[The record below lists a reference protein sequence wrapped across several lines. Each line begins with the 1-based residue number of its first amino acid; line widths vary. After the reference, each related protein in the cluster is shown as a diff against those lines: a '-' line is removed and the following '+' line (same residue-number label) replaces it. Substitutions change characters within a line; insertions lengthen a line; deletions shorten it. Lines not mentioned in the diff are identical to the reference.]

1 MARNI
6 RASEMRRS
14 SAAGLNAASQRPPLP
29 PKIENRCHSY
39 EGLLRED
46 KNLPTE
52 GQDYTDSKTPT
63 SKPSDTVAEPVKPT
77 EESIK
82 AKNRRSRSMDDLFD
96 DDRNLTDFLENTQSM
111 ENLASEEATVEPQS
125 PVNMMGNICFNRR
138 FVEPAVTE
146 HPECVDPRIETASP
160 ESCGEQ
166 PCENETITVDST
178 PRKEHDNEDKLPPED
193 DVLSTNSSLNSF
205 ASASDTTSASKKSS
219 TPFINRYVKKV
230 KSLMKK

>member
-1 MARNI
+1 
-6 RASEMRRS
+6 MRRS

-46 KNLPTE
+46 KQRPAE
-52 GQDYTDSKTPT
+52 GRDRTDSKIPVSKSTDTTP
-63 SKPSDTVAEPVKPT
+63 EPVKPT

-96 DDRNLTDFLENTQSM
+96 DDRNITDFLENTQSM
-111 ENLASEEATVEPQS
+111 ENLASEEAPIEEPQS
-125 PVNMMGNICFNRR
+125 PVKTMGNICFNRR
-138 FVEPAVTE
+138 FVEPVVAE
-146 HPECVDPRIETASP
+146 PPETPDPRIDTASP

-178 PRKEHDNEDKLPPED
+178 PRKEHDNEDKAPPED

-205 ASASDTTSASKKSS
+205 ASASDTTSVSKKSN
-219 TPFINRYVKKV
+219 TPFINKYVKKV

>member
-6 RASEMRRS
+6 RSPEIRRS

-29 PKIENRCHSY
+29 PKIENRYHSC
-39 EGLLRED
+39 EGLLRND
-46 KNLPTE
+46 NKQPTE
-52 GQDYTDSKTPT
+52 GQDHVDSKTAA
-63 SKPSDTVAEPVKPT
+63 SKSAESTPEPVKAT
-77 EESIK
+77 EESVK

-111 ENLASEEATVEPQS
+111 ENLASDEPPSELQS
-125 PVNMMGNICFNRR
+125 PVTVFGNICLNRR
-138 FVEPAVTE
+138 FVEPAAE
-146 HPECVDPRIETASP
+146 PEDIPDRRVDTASP

-166 PCENETITVDST
+166 PCENETITVDNT
-178 PRKEHDNEDKLPPED
+178 PRAEPPESEDKPSPED

-205 ASASDTTSASKKSS
+205 ASASDTASTSKKTN

>member
-1 MARNI
+1 
-6 RASEMRRS
+6 MRRS

-46 KNLPTE
+46 KNRPAE
-52 GQDYTDSKTPT
+52 GQDYTDSKTSTPKPT
-63 SKPSDTVAEPVKPT
+63 DTAPETVKPT

-82 AKNRRSRSMDDLFD
+82 TKNRRSRSMDDLFD

-111 ENLASEEATVEPQS
+111 ENLASEETTVEPQS
-125 PVNMMGNICFNRR
+125 PVKMMGNICFNRR
-138 FVEPAVTE
+138 FAEPIAVE
-146 HPECVDPRIETASP
+146 HPETVEPRVDTASP

-166 PCENETITVDST
+166 PCEKETITVDST
-178 PRKEHDNEDKLPPED
+178 PRKEHDNEEKPPPDD

-205 ASASDTTSASKKSS
+205 ASASDTTSVSKKSN